1 MKTQIEREVSK
12 AVDLVNTH
20 AGKACVFLEF
30 EDQFDVDFV
39 ANSATYRNGA
49 FQFSSGIET
58 YSGSVEELAK
68 IRVEL
73 IKN

>member
-1 MKTQIEREVSK
+1 MKTPIEREVTK
-12 AVDLVNTH
+12 AVELVNTH

-30 EDQFDVDFV
+30 SDQFDVDFV
-39 ANSATYRNGA
+39 ANSATLRNGA

-58 YSGSVEELAK
+58 YSGSIDELAK

-73 IKN
+73 IQN